1 MERRQSALAFA
12 GVGEIDSEKMGTGH
26 IPLSLMVSL
35 SSLEWLLALRFAF
48 FPIQRLV
55 LEGGRGEESKLTV
68 CELLFGHSL
77 SPVPAFGRRG
87 SNAHQHLQRL
97 HTPPSKRR
105 NGENEDM
112 SPVVLRLE

>member
-12 GVGEIDSEKMGTGH
+12 GVSEIDSEKMGTGH

-48 FPIQRLV
+48 LPIQRLV
-55 LEGGRGEESKLTV
+55 LEGVGVGGESKLTV
-68 CELLFGHSL
+68 CELLFGNSL

-97 HTPPSKRR
+97 HTPPVREGMEKTKT
-105 NGENEDM
+105 
-112 SPVVLRLE
+112 